1 MKSKYSAADY
11 AFQFITVTAGVL
23 IALLI
28 DGLVEFNDN
37 RELVA
42 QARSTIAREIA
53 DNKKDLDATL
63 SAFPRD
69 VAALDNALKFARDLL
84 TARKTTVTQ
93 LDLHYTFADRISST
107 GWRTAERTGALGYM
121 DYAEVQKFSKVY
133 DFQDLFLQQQRMLL
147 SQLALASSTVLGGD
161 FDPDKPN
168 MKDLETF
175 RTHVKEL
182 GAALKLQEDLAKKLA
197 EYYDEALKP

>member
-11 AFQFITVTAGVL
+11 TFQFITVTAGVL

-28 DGLVEFNDN
+28 DGLVDWNNN

-42 QARSTIAREIA
+42 EARATIARELA
-53 DNKKDLDATL
+53 DNKKDLNATL
-63 SAFPRD
+63 SALPRD
-69 VAALDNALKFARDLL
+69 REALDKALKFADDML
-84 TARKTTVTQ
+84 TVRKTTVTEI
-93 LDLHYTFADRISST
+93 LLHYTLADRISATS
-107 GWRTAERTGALGYM
+107 WRTAERTGALGHM

-147 SQLALASSTVLGGD
+147 SQLGSASTLLVTG

-168 MKDLETF
+168 MKDLEGF
-175 RTHVKEL
+175 RARVMEL
-182 GAALKLQEDLAKKLA
+182 GAALKLQEDLGKKLA